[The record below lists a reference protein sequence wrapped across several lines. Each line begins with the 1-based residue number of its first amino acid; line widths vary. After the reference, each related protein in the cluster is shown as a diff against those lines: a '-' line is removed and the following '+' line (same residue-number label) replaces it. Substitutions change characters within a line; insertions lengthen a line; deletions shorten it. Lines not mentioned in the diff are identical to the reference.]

1 MSDLRA
7 SLGGVECGRDTGDA
21 GDATLKAQ
29 HEYENVGLSTTHAA
43 DSLVAGLSRRKL
55 TKKPKP
61 GPKPNFVAV
70 RVAELNLKQKINSN
84 ETSCHVSPTKPAQHG
99 CLAAHTP
106 ERTAV
111 EKSSTCRRANS
122 ERATSDLVLKL
133 TEQLNVSW
141 SDDDVYDTAV
151 PVDRDVATLDD
162 QKHSRSWTTART
174 GVTDSRP
181 SDEEERTPSDEEEP
195 IYDDAIAV
203 VSHEEPLY
211 EEAAVVQASRLQTLM
226 CEEQEPVYAEPAEIL
241 ADAAAAGQYSD
252 EDSFLY
258 EEALPVDKLAVARGA
273 TATNC

>member
-7 SLGGVECGRDTGDA
+7 SLGGVECARDTGA

-84 ETSCHVSPTKPAQHG
+84 ETSCHLSPTKPAQHG
-99 CLAAHTP
+99 CPGPTP

-111 EKSSTCRRANS
+111 EKSSTCRSTNC
-122 ERATSDLVLKL
+122 ERATSDVVLKL

-162 QKHSRSWTTART
+162 VKYSRSWTTART
-174 GVTDSRP
+174 GVSDSRP
-181 SDEEERTPSDEEEP
+181 SDEERTPSDEEEP
-195 IYDDAIAV
+195 IYDEAIAV

-211 EEAAVVQASRLQTLM
+211 EEAAVVQANRLQTLM